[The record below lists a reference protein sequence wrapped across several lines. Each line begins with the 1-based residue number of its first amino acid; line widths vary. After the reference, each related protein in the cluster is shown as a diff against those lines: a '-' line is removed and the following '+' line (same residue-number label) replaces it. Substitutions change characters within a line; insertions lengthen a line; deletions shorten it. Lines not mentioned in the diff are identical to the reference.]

1 MANKALT
8 ERSLK
13 LVESVMVLRA
23 SADHVSRRVIEED
36 FGVKKWKIAHIT
48 RNKQSI
54 LRKLNR
60 LQKGLK
66 AGLFGTN
73 LDNKVFSSTQMI
85 RKAKGPLFPDVDDAV
100 AIWIS
105 KTRNPTTLN
114 SVEIRSKAVAIARNL
129 GITNFAG
136 SDRWLKNFMKRE
148 ALTLYHRI
156 STDVSDSKVKNF
168 HHGRENIVN
177 QWKKDLPSLIKGYR
191 MEDVF
196 NLDEVGL
203 FYSPNTSRTMIMSK
217 KSLSLKNTGRKRIT
231 LLMGVNATG
240 SEKLCPLIIARS
252 RWASHQNKKSK
263 SMKWTTTGWMT
274 SSLFKEYLIR
284 LNNYL
289 GDRHIVLFLDQSR
302 VHPQDLNLS
311 NIKIIFF
318 PAGTTSLL
326 QPMDMGIFKAFKR
339 FYKKKLSDYL
349 NTCFTKNAR
358 FRLKNEATNIRHAIK
373 WTHAAWNDVTPLTIV
388 KSFREAGFNVVESR
402 DRKPSPN
409 VSLERLLPRPSKK
422 EQQQAFKTEQEESL
436 PTLQEMNAAMATLHD
451 FVATV
456 PMSSKTSDAFV
467 SLEQFISKYYA
478 KMNNC

>member
-1 MANKALT
+1 
-8 ERSLK
+8 
-13 LVESVMVLRA
+13 
-23 SADHVSRRVIEED
+23 
-36 FGVKKWKIAHIT
+36 
-48 RNKQSI
+48 
-54 LRKLNR
+54 
-60 LQKGLK
+60 
-66 AGLFGTN
+66 
-73 LDNKVFSSTQMI
+73 
-85 RKAKGPLFPDVDDAV
+85 
-100 AIWIS
+100 
-105 KTRNPTTLN
+105 
-114 SVEIRSKAVAIARNL
+114 
-129 GITNFAG
+129 
-136 SDRWLKNFMKRE
+136 
-148 ALTLYHRI
+148 
-156 STDVSDSKVKNF
+156 
-168 HHGRENIVN
+168 
-177 QWKKDLPSLIKGYR
+177 
-191 MEDVF
+191 
-196 NLDEVGL
+196 
-203 FYSPNTSRTMIMSK
+203 
-217 KSLSLKNTGRKRIT
+217 
-231 LLMGVNATG
+231 MGVNATG